1 MLRIGLI
8 SEIDPVKCYARVKF
22 IDNEIVSDWLQIV
35 VMGAISNKFFHIF
48 DINEQVACLMDENDE
63 EGVILGALFN
73 DKTSPDG
80 GNKDVVKVNFSDDS
94 FVEYNRSTHEYNLNV
109 KGKIN
114 IIAESN
120 IEIKSDALVNVEALN
135 ATVKATALAKLEAP
149 AIQLNGA
156 VTINGNLSLG
166 GSISGLSGDPIAGN
180 IEATGDVKAGT
191 ISLKTHVHSG
201 VTTGSGSTAIPT
213 P

>member
-8 SEIDPVKCYARVKF
+8 SEIDAARCYARVKF
-22 IDNEIVSDWLQIV
+22 LDNGIVSDWLQVV

-73 DKTSPDG
+73 DKTSPGD

-94 FVEYNRSTHEYNLNV
+94 FIEYNRSAHEYNIDI

-114 IIAESN
+114 IAAQ
-120 IEIKSDALVNVEALN
+120 SDVKITSDTLIDVEALN
-135 ATVKATALAKLEAP
+135 ATVKATVLAKVEAP
-149 AIQLNGA
+149 AIELNGA
-156 VTINGNLSLG
+156 VTINGNLALG
-166 GSISGLSGDPIAGN
+166 GSVSGISGAPISGN

-191 ISLKTHVHSG
+191 VSLKTHVHAG